1 MARLSQSTMT
11 YRTPLHQRIMAKL
24 SVQASWVDE
33 DNGNVVFVNGLTE
46 NLGETSVLVNLDVLP
61 AVGSDVKLRLSDE
74 NDFIIEVDTQVIRVE
89 RDPSKPLAALSIS
102 ENISKWKQKA
112 LTAAQDW
119 VTKNW
124 RLNYEEDWVN

>member
-1 MARLSQSTMT
+1 MARVAQNTST
-11 YRTPLHQRIMAKL
+11 YSSPLHRRIMAKL
-24 SVQASWVDE
+24 AVQASWVNE

-61 AVGSDVKLRLSDE
+61 AVGSDVKLRLLDE
-74 NDFIIEVDTQVIRVE
+74 NNFIIEVEAHVIRVE
-89 RDPSKPLAALSIS
+89 RDPGKPLAALSIS
-102 ENISKWKQKA
+102 ENLNKWKQKA

-119 VTKNW
+119 VTRNW

>member
-1 MARLSQSTMT
+1 
-11 YRTPLHQRIMAKL
+11 MAKL
-24 SVQASWVDE
+24 AVQASWINE

-46 NLGETSVLVNLDVLP
+46 NLGESSVLVNLDVLP

-74 NDFIIEVDTQVIRVE
+74 NEFIIEVEARVIRVE
-89 RDPSKPLAALSIS
+89 RDPGKPLAAMSIS
-102 ENISKWKQKA
+102 ENLSKWKVKA